1 MDIHS
6 ELRKHLAEGGVAYSF
21 ALGRVGEIM
30 SVSNGGVN
38 DLVPVEVCPK
48 SRTWKTPSGHNHTHG
63 ATSFAVG
70 DAVAIQER
78 QDADGRKILIVVNK
92 DLM

>member
-1 MDIHS
+1 MDIHD

-30 SVSNGGVN
+30 SVAEPG
-38 DLVPVEVCPK
+38 DIVPVEVCPK
-48 SRTWKTPSGHNHTHG
+48 SRTWKTPAGHNHTHG

-70 DAVAIQER
+70 DAVAIQQR
-78 QDADGRKILIVVNK
+78 QDADGKLILIVVNK